1 MVTDRRSSRDI
12 MSFNFV
18 KRIIFSAAA
27 VAVAA
32 IPPPNPEFF
41 EITQLSL
48 PPAIN
53 TTSVGACTASI
64 NPRRTGCIYYQE
76 NYDFQS
82 GDFTPDGKHVVV
94 SVNFTGAPAAP
105 DPASIY
111 SGAQV
116 ILITADGTNFP
127 NGDSWK
133 CMSCAV
139 PTQNKQS
146 LDPVIDYP
154 HVFRSGTKIL
164 WGHNI
169 LDCNGQPLADES
181 CTPTRTHIYP
191 IFWPVST
198 NAFAAGG
205 SPREMRLHPD
215 DTHILWSSLSNSGQ
229 STFTG
234 KLQFNARPTNGSLRA
249 PRYDLI
255 QVNVLARANS
265 TPAIYADGNQIKINP
280 QPLSLGEL
288 RGWSGNGEEI
298 MYLGSNVEA
307 NNVDLYAIHVV
318 TGAIRR
324 ITSHPEYAD
333 PIVSSPDNRNYLIM
347 DTRGSNRQMWMAGM
361 RGIPPIIDIVVT
373 LLAVSTRN
381 NGPRRFFQPILLD
394 QFGDRSDIDYYGQ
407 RINTEG
413 DLSNGSVNDPNWNGR
428 ADAGFSLDSTKIVYW
443 QALVTSPAC
452 GGVNPLK
459 CPASTAQGGSNYR
472 VMLAKRTSRAPTRP
486 VPVFKIPDII
496 PWATPFP
503 PGASVPVDKTLAPG
517 DYTLYGKAH
526 GFANVT
532 LTSSS
537 VAIRYSNFSDD
548 YRHII
553 DGYENATSSVKPPNY
568 YDVHVD
574 WFSDIFQSGAVFGT
588 KKTSPGGFHAE
599 IDAFLNIFSANGS
612 LTTTINGVEYLQPLN
627 FS

>member
-1 MVTDRRSSRDI
+1 
-12 MSFNFV
+12 MSYNFV
-18 KRIIFSAAA
+18 KSIIFSAAA
-27 VAVAA
+27 AA
-32 IPPPNPEFF
+32 ATTITDPPHPEFF

-53 TTSVGACTASI
+53 TTNVGACTASI
-64 NPRRTGCIYYQE
+64 NPRRTGCIYYRE
-76 NYDFQS
+76 DYDFQS

-94 SVNFTGAPAAP
+94 SVNFTGAPTAP

-127 NGDSWK
+127 NGDAWK

-139 PTQNKQS
+139 PAENKQS

-154 HVFRSGTKIL
+154 HVFRGGTKIL

-169 LDCNGQPLADES
+169 LDCGGQALASVS
-181 CTPTRTHIYP
+181 CTPARTHIYP

-198 NAFAAGG
+198 SASATGG

-234 KLQFNARPTNGSLRA
+234 KLKFNASPTSGSLRV

-255 QVNVLARANS
+255 NVNILAHANS
-265 TPAIYADGNQIKINP
+265 TPAIYADGNQLKINP

-298 MYLGSNVEA
+298 LYLGSNVEA

-333 PIVSSPDNRNYLIM
+333 PIVSSPDNQNYLIM
-347 DTRGSNRQMWMAGM
+347 DTRGSNRQMWMTGM
-361 RGIPPIIDIVVT
+361 RGIPPIIDLVVT

-394 QFGDRSDIDYYGQ
+394 RLGDRSYIDYYGQ
-407 RINTEG
+407 RINTAG
-413 DLSNGSVNDPNWNGR
+413 DLSNGAINDPNWNGR

-443 QALVTSPAC
+443 QALVTSPSC
-452 GGVNPLK
+452 GGVNPLQ
-459 CPASTAQGGSNYR
+459 CPVSTSQGGSNYR
-472 VMLAKRTSRAPTRP
+472 IMLAKRTGRKPTKP
-486 VPVFKIPDII
+486 AEVFKIPDTI

-503 PGASVPVDKTLAPG
+503 PGAAVPVENKLAPG

-532 LTSSS
+532 LTSAS
-537 VAIRYSNFSDD
+537 VAVRYSNFSDD
-548 YRHII
+548 YLHII

-568 YDVHVD
+568 YSVHVD

-588 KKTSPGGFHAE
+588 KKTSPNGFHAE
-599 IDAFLNIFSANGS
+599 IDALVNIFSANGS
-612 LTTTINGVEYLQPLN
+612 LTTTIDGVEYLQPLN
-627 FS
+627 YS